1 MKKAMAPVFT
11 ICRQLYLHFTQT
23 FYLLL
28 LRLCSSFTKL
38 FRKKQIGQNSYMIHI
53 SPQANAFIQKN
64 ALMSGVI
71 NAVINGVIGWFMFRQ
86 KDALPLTVDTISA
99 PEKTVFSTGVMT
111 AFILSL
117 ILGTIAFFTFSKKA
131 KTFQVPWP
139 ELLDRPF
146 FFFGV
151 RTVLFYSLFA
161 FGTAALV
168 ALFLQKFFGTIL
180 VTPLMGGILLGI
192 IAGIASWFINAAV
205 MKAMLRPE

>member
-1 MKKAMAPVFT
+1 
-11 ICRQLYLHFTQT
+11 
-23 FYLLL
+23 
-28 LRLCSSFTKL
+28 
-38 FRKKQIGQNSYMIHI
+38 MIHV
-53 SPQANAFIQKN
+53 SPQANAFIHKN

-71 NAVINGVIGWFMFRQ
+71 NGVINGVIGWFMFQQ

-168 ALFLQKFFGTIL
+168 ALFLQKFLGTIL
-180 VTPLMGGILLGI
+180 VTPLMGAILLGI